1 MKKLG
6 LLLAL
11 FAVVGFATPS
21 FAQKPSKAD
30 AQAVKASVE
39 EMTGRK
45 EASCSVVFN
54 GKNDAEQTVK
64 GELTDS
70 DKTDTGKAVHE

>member
-21 FAQKPSKAD
+21 FSEEVKKD
-30 AQAVKASVE
+30 KASVE
-39 EMTGRK
+39 EMTGRDN
-45 EASCSVVFN
+45 ASCSVVFN
-54 GKNDAEQTVK
+54 GENDAKQTVN